1 MSGEPTPQAEQPHP
15 RKTPRLK
22 QRLSLEALTQ
32 VFSDC
37 ADFSARQLR
46 LGGTGQVVTV
56 CWLEGMAKTER
67 LNDYVFR
74 PLAQDRRLEAAR
86 DEAAL
91 ALLVQG
97 TLYAQKVKVEREM
110 DPVAQGLI
118 CGSCALFLQGEKE
131 RALVIPVP
139 TEEKRS
145 IGQPENEPSLK
156 GARDSFVESVRT
168 NTSWCAAACGP
179 RS

>member
-86 DEAAL
+86 
-91 ALLVQG
+91 
-97 TLYAQKVKVEREM
+97 
-110 DPVAQGLI
+110 
-118 CGSCALFLQGEKE
+118 GE
-131 RALVIPVP
+131 
-139 TEEKRS
+139 
-145 IGQPENEPSLK
+145 
-156 GARDSFVESVRT
+156 
-168 NTSWCAAACGP
+168 AACGNGSGAECGCAALFP
-179 RS
+179 GKWVRFERAHNGRRVS